1 MEVPQ
6 EESWGEKEQTARLTQ
21 RAANESMN
29 NLFVNET
36 KFSINCVFFT
46 CDQSKRQIEYF

>member
-1 MEVPQ
+1 MEVPK

-21 RAANESMN
+21 REVNESMN

-36 KFSINCVFFT
+36 KFSINCFFT
-46 CDQSKRQIEYF
+46 CNQSKRQTEYP